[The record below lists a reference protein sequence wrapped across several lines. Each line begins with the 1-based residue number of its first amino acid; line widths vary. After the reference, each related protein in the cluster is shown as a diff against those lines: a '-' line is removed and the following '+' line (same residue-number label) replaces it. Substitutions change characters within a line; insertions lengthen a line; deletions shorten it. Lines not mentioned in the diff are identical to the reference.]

1 MHPIP
6 SSFLLIACR
15 VGYQKLQLHKYMYG
29 LFMPAADRS
38 LDAVFR
44 CERPDTLHV
53 KQMMAEVAWALEH
66 LHSKRVIHG
75 DVKMLNI
82 LRVDNRM
89 RLIDLDA
96 SCKVRTLANLS
107 PAPSTAY

>member
-1 MHPIP
+1 MH
-6 SSFLLIACR
+6 
-15 VGYQKLQLHKYMYG
+15 LHKYMYG

-82 LRVDNRM
+82 LRVDMRM

-96 SCKVRTLANLS
+96 SCKVHTLANLS
-107 PAPSTAY
+107 PAPSPPRRIRAAH